1 MPRWHVSPE
10 QWVSLICD
18 RAADLRAAGVQ
29 SISIDGATVTLYEGM
44 PVVATKAEKIPPGP
58 PERPTLSPLD
68 DPETFGGILPG
79 YDFPVSSPG
88 ALE

>member
-1 MPRWHVSPE
+1 MTPD

-29 SISIDGATVTLYEGM
+29 SISIDGATVTLYESM
-44 PVVATKAEKIPPGP
+44 PALAAAPGKLPPGP
-58 PERPTLSPLD
+58 PEKPALSPLD

-79 YDFPVSSPG
+79 YDFPAALPG
-88 ALE
+88 AVE